1 MPSAKSSSAK
11 ALPPASRRHGAAP
24 ARSRDVSAPPLDQDA
39 RDALDFARRGRL
51 EAEIGYSGD
60 APKLTPEQLAEFEPA
75 SIRFT
80 KRKR

>member
-1 MPSAKSSSAK
+1 M
-11 ALPPASRRHGAAP
+11 
-24 ARSRDVSAPPLDQDA
+24 SAPPLDQDA
-39 RDALDFARRGRL
+39 RDALEFARRGRP
-51 EAEIGYSGD
+51 EAEIGYSED

>member
-11 ALPPASRRHGAAP
+11 ALPPASRRPGGAS
-24 ARSRDVSAPPLDQDA
+24 ARAREVSASPLDQDA
-39 RDALDFARRGRL
+39 RDALDFARRGRP
-51 EAEIGYSGD
+51 EAEIGYSDD

>member
-1 MPSAKSSSAK
+1 MPNAKSSSAK
-11 ALPPASRRHGAAP
+11 ALPPAGRRPGGAP
-24 ARSRDVSAPPLDQDA
+24 ARAREGSASPLDQDA
-39 RDALDFARRGRL
+39 WDALDFARRGRP
-51 EAEIGYSGD
+51 EAEIGYSED